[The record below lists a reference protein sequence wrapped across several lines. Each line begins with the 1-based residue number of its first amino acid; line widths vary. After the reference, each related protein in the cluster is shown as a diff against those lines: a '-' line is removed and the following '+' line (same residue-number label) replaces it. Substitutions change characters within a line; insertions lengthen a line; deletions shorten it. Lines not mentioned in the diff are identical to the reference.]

1 MNTISAVVPVFNE
14 EANLEE
20 LIERCLAV
28 GDGLEEDFELILVD
42 DGSRD
47 RSPEMISEA
56 TAANPGKVIGV
67 LLKRNYGQHAAVM
80 AGFAEARGDLV
91 VTLDADLQN
100 PPEEIPKLVEK
111 FREGCDVV
119 GSVRISRQ
127 DSLFRRLASR
137 LVNAAARKATGVSM
151 HDYGCM
157 LRAYD
162 RSIVDAMLNSR
173 ERSTFIPVLANSFA
187 SRTGEVEVEHSER
200 SNDESKY
207 GILKLINLQFDMLTT
222 MTTAPLRF
230 LSVAGGGLAFLGFAF
245 AVLLLVTRF
254 VYGAEWAGEGIFT
267 LFAVLF
273 VFVGLQLMGLGLVGE
288 YIGRIYHD
296 VRGRP
301 RYVLREVLGREAPAP
316 E

>member
-1 MNTISAVVPVFNE
+1 MKMISAVVPVFNE

-28 GDGLEEDFELILVD
+28 GQQLEEDFELVLVD

-47 RSPEMISEA
+47 RSAEMIGEA
-56 TAANPGKVIGV
+56 VTKHPGLVIGV
-67 LLKRNYGQHAAVM
+67 LLKRNYGQHSAVM

-111 FREGCDVV
+111 YREGCDVV
-119 GSVRISRQ
+119 GSIRVSRQ
-127 DSLFRRLASR
+127 DSLFRRTASKI
-137 LVNAAARKATGVSM
+137 VNAAARKATGVSM

-162 RSIVDAMLNSR
+162 RSIVEAMLNSR

-207 GILKLINLQFDMLTT
+207 GFMELINLQFDMLTT

-230 LSVAGGGLAFLGFAF
+230 LSIVGGGLAFLGFAF
-245 AVLLLVTRF
+245 AILLIVTRF

-267 LFAVLF
+267 IFAVLF
-273 VFVGLQLMGLGLVGE
+273 VFIGLQLMGLGLVGE

-301 RYVLREVLGREAPAP
+301 RYVLREVLGRED
-316 E
+316 

>member
-1 MNTISAVVPVFNE
+1 MKLVSAVVPVFNE
-14 EANLEE
+14 EANLHE

-28 GDGLEEDFELILVD
+28 GEQLDESFELVLVD

-47 RSPEMISEA
+47 ASVKIIN
-56 TAANPGKVIGV
+56 AASAAHPGVVIGV
-67 LLKRNYGQHAAVM
+67 LLKRNYGQHSAVM
-80 AGFAEARGDLV
+80 AGFAEARGDLII
-91 VTLDADLQN
+91 TLDADLQN
-100 PPEEIPKLVEK
+100 PPEEMPKLVDK
-111 FREGCDVV
+111 YHEGCDVV
-119 GSVRISRQ
+119 GSVRMDRQ

-137 LVNAAARKATGVSM
+137 LINAAARKATGVMM

-162 RSIVDAMLNSR
+162 RSIVEAMLNTR

-187 SRTGEVEVEHSER
+187 SHSGEVDVAHSER

-207 GILKLINLQFDMLTT
+207 GIWQLINLQFDLLTT

-230 LSVAGGGLAFLGFAF
+230 LSVIGGGLAVLGFAF
-245 AVLLLVTRF
+245 AILLLVTR
-254 VYGAEWAGEGIFT
+254 VIYGAEWAGEGIFT
-267 LFAVLF
+267 IFAVLF
-273 VFVGLQLMGLGLVGE
+273 VFIGIQLMGLGLVGE

-301 RYVLREVLGREAPAP
+301 RYVLREVVGRVD
-316 E
+316 